1 MRCSARYSWA
11 NTFIVRNNRTLFTH
25 VPTRRITEAEVAEVA
40 APVASGEGGRDLI
53 DAAFDED
60 ANRENSD
67 AGIAVSSMEQLSKD
81 IMTLSLVP
89 KSRWQTLLHLDL
101 IKVRPGCPTKGGSCI
116 INPGIPATKQTKRT
130 T

>member
-1 MRCSARYSWA
+1 MRYSWTNA
-11 NTFIVRNNRTLFTH
+11 FFIRNNRTLFTH
-25 VPTRRITEAEVAEVA
+25 VPTRRITEAEIAEVV

-60 ANRENSD
+60 ASRENSD
-67 AGIAVSSMEQLSKD
+67 VGAVLSSMEQLSKD

-101 IKVRPGCPTKGGSCI
+101 IKVRPSRPTKGGSCI
-116 INPGIPATKQTKRT
+116 NPSTSATEQTKRT